1 MPVSVR
7 KIGTML
13 VAEVVGD
20 LDMVTGAQLKEAA
33 DQMWEHYETL
43 SVFVLDLSKV
53 GFNDSSGLGAILGRY
68 KKVNA
73 RSGTMIIV
81 GAKAALGRT
90 WRSQESPNSACLK
103 RASKRWLQRR
113 SSLPCLLIIAREDGT
128 V

>member
-81 GAKAALGRT
+81 GAQG
-90 WRSQESPNSACLK
+90 SV
-103 RASKRWLQRR
+103 
-113 SSLPCLLIIAREDGT
+113 REDLEISGISKLCLFKENLKE
-128 V
+128 VAPAQE